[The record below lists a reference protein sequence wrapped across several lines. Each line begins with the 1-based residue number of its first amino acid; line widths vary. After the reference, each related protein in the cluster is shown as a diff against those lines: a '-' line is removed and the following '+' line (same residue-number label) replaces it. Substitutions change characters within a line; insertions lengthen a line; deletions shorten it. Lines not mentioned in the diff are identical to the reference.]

1 MEPNKKRRREGNT
14 EMKDSVLVRW
24 TATMLPHD
32 SPESQARANR
42 PLSERGPN
50 LALYHELQK
59 ANAELPPL
67 DELKPDADQAPTK

>member
-32 SPESQARANR
+32 SPEFQARANR

-59 ANAELPPL
+59 AADAGEQPPT
-67 DELKPDADQAPTK
+67 A